1 MTKPNIGTVRKV
13 LYFEQFD
20 SVVRHVLS
28 IGEDQELE
36 PHEQVCLYIARQLF
50 GCLPPPIGEADIH
63 QALKEILPTLACAL
77 DEIDVEDVELE
88 TAVVGV
94 ADGRYITWTSQ
105 DTFLD
110 VATGEKL
117 EFLPRPPMTT
127 ISIDVYSVYFRMQE
141 IYKAELEQEHANTT

>member
-77 DEIDVEDVELE
+77 DEIDVEDVEQL
-88 TAVVGV
+88 
-94 ADGRYITWTSQ
+94 
-105 DTFLD
+105 
-110 VATGEKL
+110 
-117 EFLPRPPMTT
+117 
-127 ISIDVYSVYFRMQE
+127 
-141 IYKAELEQEHANTT
+141 